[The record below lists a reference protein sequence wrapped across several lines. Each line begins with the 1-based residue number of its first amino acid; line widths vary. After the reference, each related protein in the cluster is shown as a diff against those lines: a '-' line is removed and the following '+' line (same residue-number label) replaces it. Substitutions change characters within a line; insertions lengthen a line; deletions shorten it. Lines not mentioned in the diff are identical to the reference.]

1 MPIGF
6 LLCYAACC
14 SEHQRAITH
23 GVGRLLYLVKKNQP
37 QHDLTQWNMN
47 KIAVILQT
55 TFSNVFSCKK
65 NIALWFKFQ
74 WSLFL
79 RVKLEWS
86 QHWFRQWL
94 GLIRG
99 QAITWNYDDPLC
111 FSIFSKWQVTLEGF
125 LSFVYHWNCSWH
137 YFFNRLTQCGLIMSY
152 DIDLGHDSLPVQHKA
167 TIWTNAGLLSIG
179 ALQTI
184 LSEISIKT
192 DLGNIGSGNGLLP
205 DSTKSWPGPM

>member
-1 MPIGF
+1 MLGGNERTNQVSIEKETAENRDYSGCGLSQWETTLQCNIVSHWLRPYPEWSQERLLMATKKSMPIGF

-37 QHDLTQWNMN
+37 KHDLTQWNMN

-99 QAITWNYDDPLC
+99 QAITWNYDDPLR

-125 LSFVYHWNCSWH
+125 LSITETVHDTIF
-137 YFFNRLTQCGLIMSY
+137 LT
-152 DIDLGHDSLPVQHKA
+152 D
-167 TIWTNAGLLSIG
+167 
-179 ALQTI
+179 
-184 LSEISIKT
+184 
-192 DLGNIGSGNGLLP
+192 
-205 DSTKSWPGPM
+205 